1 MPNEGKPENAPVEPT
16 ATPGSEAQP
25 TEQKPANPTVEMS
38 DSVKSYLKGLGLD
51 GVQATPELVKV
62 AEAGMKQKES
72 VSRKSQEVETLLARL
87 ASQGKDTSEPDYN
100 NNSITSGAENQTPP
114 TSQPTQPQQ
123 PTETGAQIGVSDND
137 LFDLARMVT
146 TDFTELSESAQD
158 GSLFKELRQLGYFT
172 SKGIDKKAVYDYLAG
187 KNAAAKELREL
198 REFKEKYSQPN
209 PNANPIYNATPGIN
223 MEGKMDHNL
232 AHTIALQGPSSKRYQ
247 EAVAFLRKEVLDA
260 K

>member
-1 MPNEGKPENAPVEPT
+1 MPNEGKPENAPVQPT

-25 TEQKPANPTVEMS
+25 TEQKPANPTPVEMS
-38 DSVKSYLKGLGLD
+38 DSVKSYLKGLGLE

-87 ASQGKDTSEPDYN
+87 ASQGKDTSEPAP
-100 NNSITSGAENQTPP
+100 ITSSEQTPAP
-114 TSQPTQPQQ
+114 ETTTQPTQSQQ

-137 LFDLARMVT
+137 LFDLVRMVT
-146 TDFTELSESAQD
+146 TDFKELSDSAQD

-172 SKGIDKKAVYDYLAG
+172 AKGIDKKAVYDYLAG
-187 KNAAAKELREL
+187 KNAAAQELREL

-209 PNANPIYNATPGIN
+209 PANNPMYNATPGIN
-223 MEGKMDHNL
+223 MEGTMNHDL
-232 AHTIALQGPSSKRYQ
+232 AHAIALRGPDSKRYQ
-247 EAVAFLRKEVLDA
+247 EAVAYLRKEVLDS

>member
-1 MPNEGKPENAPVEPT
+1 MPNEGKPDNAPAEQTV
-16 ATPGSEAQP
+16 TPGSETQP
-25 TEQKPANPTVEMS
+25 AEKQTPANPTVEMS
-38 DSVKSYLKGLGLD
+38 DSVKSYLKGLGLE

-87 ASQGKDTSEPDYN
+87 ASQGKDTSEPEP
-100 NNSITSGAENQTPP
+100 ITSGEEQTIAPQT
-114 TSQPTQPQQ
+114 TSTQPQT
-123 PTETGAQIGVSDND
+123 PTETTGQIGVSDND

-146 TDFTELSESAQD
+146 TDFKELSDSAQD

-187 KNAAAKELREL
+187 KNAAAQELREL
-198 REFKEKYSQPN
+198 REFKEKYSRPN
-209 PNANPIYNATPGIN
+209 PNANPMYNATPGVN
-223 MEGKMDHNL
+223 MEGAMNHDL
-232 AHTIALQGPSSKRYQ
+232 AHHIALQGPQSKRYN
-247 EAVAFLRKEVLDA
+247 EALAFLRKEVLDA

>member
-1 MPNEGKPENAPVEPT
+1 MPNEGKPENAP
-16 ATPGSEAQP
+16 AQP
-25 TEQKPANPTVEMS
+25 TEPVGTGTQPAEQTPANPTVEMS
-38 DSVKSYLKGLGLD
+38 DSVKSYLKGLGLE

-87 ASQGKDTSEPDYN
+87 ASQGKDTSEPAP
-100 NNSITSGAENQTPP
+100 ITSSEEQTTTPQ
-114 TSQPTQPQQ
+114 TAPTQPQK
-123 PTETGAQIGVSDND
+123 PTETTAQIGVSDND

-146 TDFTELSESAQD
+146 TDFKELSESAQD

-187 KNAAAKELREL
+187 KNAAAQELREL

-223 MEGKMDHNL
+223 MEGTMDHNL
-232 AHTIALQGPSSKRYQ
+232 AHTIALQGPQSKRYQ
-247 EAVAFLRKEVLDA
+247 EAISFLRKEVLDA

>member
-1 MPNEGKPENAPVEPT
+1 MPNEGKPENAPVQPT

-38 DSVKSYLKGLGLD
+38 DSVKSYLKGLGLE

-87 ASQGKDTSEPDYN
+87 ASQGKDTSEPESN
-100 NNSITSGAENQTPP
+100 NNSITSGEQTQNQTV
-114 TSQPTQPQQ
+114 PTQPQQ
-123 PTETGAQIGVSDND
+123 PTETTGQIGVSDND

-146 TDFTELSESAQD
+146 TDFKELSESAQD

-187 KNAAAKELREL
+187 KNAAAQELREL

-223 MEGKMDHNL
+223 MDGPMTHDL
-232 AHTIALQGPSSKRYQ
+232 AHSIALQGPQGKRYQ

>member
-1 MPNEGKPENAPVEPT
+1 MPNEGKPENAPVQPT
-16 ATPGSEAQP
+16 ATPGSEAQQ

-51 GVQATPELVKV
+51 GVQATPELIKV

-87 ASQGKDTSEPDYN
+87 ASQGKDTTEPE
-100 NNSITSGAENQTPP
+100 SITSSEPA
-114 TSQPTQPQQ
+114 QQ
-123 PTETGAQIGVSDND
+123 PVTPTEPQKPTESNAQIGVSDND

-146 TDFTELSESAQD
+146 TDFKELSESAQD
-158 GSLFKELRQLGYFT
+158 GSLFRELRQLGYFT

-187 KNAAAKELREL
+187 KNAAAQELREL
-198 REFKEKYSQPN
+198 REFKQKYSQPN
-209 PNANPIYNATPGIN
+209 PNANPMYNATPGIN
-223 MEGKMDHNL
+223 MEGTMNHDM
-232 AHTIALQGPSSKRYQ
+232 AHAIALQGPQSKRYQ
-247 EAVAFLRKEVLDA
+247 EAVAYLRKEVLDA

>member
-1 MPNEGKPENAPVEPT
+1 MPNEGKPENAPVQPTEPAGT
-16 ATPGSEAQP
+16 GTQP

-38 DSVKSYLKGLGLD
+38 DSVKSYLKGLGLE

-87 ASQGKDTSEPDYN
+87 ASQGKDTSEPEPIN
-100 NNSITSGAENQTPP
+100 KSITSGEQNTPAQTV
-114 TSQPTQPQQ
+114 STQPQQ
-123 PTETGAQIGVSDND
+123 PTETTGQIGVSDND

-146 TDFTELSESAQD
+146 TDFKELSESAQD

-187 KNAAAKELREL
+187 KNAAAQELREL

-209 PNANPIYNATPGIN
+209 PNANPIYNVTPGIN
-223 MEGKMDHNL
+223 MEGTMDHNL
-232 AHTIALQGPSSKRYQ
+232 AHTIALQGPQSKRYQ
-247 EAVAFLRKEVLDA
+247 EAISFLRKEVLDA

>member
-1 MPNEGKPENAPVEPT
+1 MPNEGKPDNAPVQPT
-16 ATPGSEAQP
+16 ATPGSEAQQ

-38 DSVKSYLKGLGLD
+38 DSVKSYLKGLGLE

-87 ASQGKDTSEPDYN
+87 ASQGKDTSEPAP
-100 NNSITSGAENQTPP
+100 ITSSEEQTTAPQ
-114 TSQPTQPQQ
+114 TTPTQPQQ
-123 PTETGAQIGVSDND
+123 PTETTGKIGVSDND

-146 TDFTELSESAQD
+146 TDFKELSESAQD

-187 KNAAAKELREL
+187 KNAAAQELREL

-209 PNANPIYNATPGIN
+209 PNANPMYNATPGIN
-223 MEGKMDHNL
+223 MEGTMDHNL
-232 AHTIALQGPSSKRYQ
+232 AHTIALQGPQSKRYQ
-247 EAVAFLRKEVLDA
+247 EAISFLRKEVLDA

>member
-1 MPNEGKPENAPVEPT
+1 MPTEGKPDNAPVQPN
-16 ATPGSEAQP
+16 ATLGSEAQQ

-51 GVQATPELVKV
+51 GVQATPELIKV

-87 ASQGKDTSEPDYN
+87 ASQGKDTTEPENITSSEP
-100 NNSITSGAENQTPP
+100 A
-114 TSQPTQPQQ
+114 QQ
-123 PTETGAQIGVSDND
+123 PVTPTEPQKPTESNAQIGVSDND

-146 TDFTELSESAQD
+146 TDFKELSESAQD
-158 GSLFKELRQLGYFT
+158 GSLFRELRQLGYFT

-187 KNAAAKELREL
+187 KNAAAQELREL
-198 REFKEKYSQPN
+198 REFKQKYSQPN
-209 PNANPIYNATPGIN
+209 PNANPMYNATPGIN
-223 MEGKMDHNL
+223 MEGAMSHDL
-232 AHTIALQGPSSKRYQ
+232 AHAIALQGPQSKRYQ
-247 EAVAFLRKEVLDA
+247 EAVAYLRKEVLDA

>member
-1 MPNEGKPENAPVEPT
+1 MPNEGKPENAPVQPT
-16 ATPGSEAQP
+16 GTPGSEPQQ

-87 ASQGKDTSEPDYN
+87 ASQGKDTSEPAP
-100 NNSITSGAENQTPP
+100 ITSSEQTPAP
-114 TSQPTQPQQ
+114 QTTQPTQPQQ

-146 TDFTELSESAQD
+146 TDFKELSDSAQD

-187 KNAAAKELREL
+187 KNAAAQELREL

-223 MEGKMDHNL
+223 MEGTMNHDL
-232 AHTIALQGPSSKRYQ
+232 AHHIALQGPQGKRYQ
-247 EAVAFLRKEVLDA
+247 EALAFLRKEVLDA

>member
-1 MPNEGKPENAPVEPT
+1 MPQEGKPETAPVEPT

-38 DSVKSYLKGLGLD
+38 DSVKSYLKGLGLE

-87 ASQGKDTSEPDYN
+87 ASQGKDATEP
-100 NNSITSGAENQTPP
+100 TPEAPVEPQPAQPQTPP
-114 TSQPTQPQQ
+114 
-123 PTETGAQIGVSDND
+123 ETTAQIGVSDND

-146 TDFTELSESAQD
+146 TDFKELSDSAQD
-158 GSLFKELRQLGYFT
+158 GSLFRELRQLGYFT
-172 SKGIDKKAVYDYLAG
+172 SKGIDKKAVYDYLTA
-187 KNAAAKELREL
+187 KNAQAQELREL
-198 REFKEKYSQPN
+198 REFKQKYSQPDPTSN
-209 PNANPIYNATPGIN
+209 PVYNATPGIN
-223 MEGKMDHNL
+223 MEGTMSHDL
-232 AHTIALQGPSSKRYQ
+232 AHTIALQGPQNKRYQ
-247 EAVAFLRKEVLDA
+247 EALAYLRKEVLDA

>member
-1 MPNEGKPENAPVEPT
+1 MPNEGKPENAP
-16 ATPGSEAQP
+16 AQP
-25 TEQKPANPTVEMS
+25 TEPVGTGTQPAEQTPANPTVEMS
-38 DSVKSYLKGLGLD
+38 DSVKSYLKGLGLE

-100 NNSITSGAENQTPP
+100 NSITSGVENQTPP
-114 TSQPTQPQQ
+114 TSQPTQSQQ
-123 PTETGAQIGVSDND
+123 PTEDNGKIGVSDND

-146 TDFTELSESAQD
+146 TDFKELSESAQD

-187 KNAAAKELREL
+187 KNAAAQELREL

-209 PNANPIYNATPGIN
+209 PNSNPMYNATPGIN
-223 MEGKMDHNL
+223 MEGTMDHNL
-232 AHTIALQGPSSKRYQ
+232 AHQIALQGPQGKRYQ
-247 EAVAFLRKEVLDA
+247 EAIAFLRKEVLDA

>member
-1 MPNEGKPENAPVEPT
+1 MPTEGKPENAPVQPT
-16 ATPGSEAQP
+16 ESVGTESQP

-38 DSVKSYLKGLGLD
+38 DSVKSYLKGLGLE

-87 ASQGKDTSEPDYN
+87 ASQGKDTSEPV
-100 NNSITSGAENQTPP
+100 SITSGDINQPQQ

-123 PTETGAQIGVSDND
+123 PTETKAEIGVSDND
-137 LFDLARMVT
+137 LFDLARMVM
-146 TDFTELSESAQD
+146 TDFKELGDSAQD

-187 KNAAAKELREL
+187 KNAAAQELREL

-209 PNANPIYNATPGIN
+209 PNVNPMYNATPGIN

-232 AHTIALQGPSSKRYQ
+232 AHTIALQGASNKRYN
-247 EAVAFLRKEVLDA
+247 EALAFLRKEVLDA